1 METATE
7 PTITPERFAS
17 GMTFIEYLDFIA
29 SPTNLQREGNE
40 GTPRTDRSPQ
50 LRAWYH
56 ALRLQDHQVE
66 ALRWLVAQ
74 PEGPAK
80 IVVIDEIFRP
90 LNRVLVERATIPTRL
105 IDGGDVVV
113 LQARGKNLTR
123 DGQRFS
129 IARRP
134 SAADSPNADLMSMFL
149 NVKRGKTWQSVPV
162 AAFFT
167 RDFRFL
173 YRYIEYPAIYEKDRL
188 VYGHI
193 RVARPGETPE
203 QTRDR
208 IDREFGALQQSP
220 FFRLWACAAVDEM
233 LSALHRKAVL
243 GVV

>member
-40 GTPRTDRSPQ
+40 GAPRTDRSPQ

-80 IVVIDEIFRP
+80 IVVIAEEWSSDCRRDLPMLARMAEAAGLELRIF
-90 LNRVLVERATIPTRL
+90 
-105 IDGGDVVV
+105 
-113 LQARGKNLTR
+113 TR